1 MALCMLPRNCL
12 TLNIWTENTPQLA
25 WRQARLARFCFGT
38 TRSASAMISK
48 RSSIYLWIQ
57 MRRHRRYFKLEGT
70 SMSKSIVG
78 SPARR
83 SWISSTPSVL
93 WNSAP
98 RKSKNSFRLN
108 GSSQQ
113 EIIFSRS
120 GSCMADEQKVIIWG
134 AAGHALVVADIMRL
148 VSYEVVGFIDDL
160 NSERHKAEFCGSV
173 ILGGREQLESLRK
186 QNLDQLIFGFG
197 DCQARLKLSDIARQ
211 KGFRLARAI
220 HPRSVVAMDVM
231 VGDGTV
237 IAAGAVVNPASS
249 IGENV

>member
-1 MALCMLPRNCL
+1 
-12 TLNIWTENTPQLA
+12 
-25 WRQARLARFCFGT
+25 
-38 TRSASAMISK
+38 
-48 RSSIYLWIQ
+48 
-57 MRRHRRYFKLEGT
+57 
-70 SMSKSIVG
+70 
-78 SPARR
+78 
-83 SWISSTPSVL
+83 
-93 WNSAP
+93 
-98 RKSKNSFRLN
+98 
-108 GSSQQ
+108 
-113 EIIFSRS
+113 
-120 GSCMADEQKVIIWG
+120 MADEQKVIIWG

-148 VSYEVVGFIDDL
+148 VSYKVVGFIDDL

-211 KGFRLARAI
+211 EGFRLARAI

-249 IGENV
+249 IGENVIINTNASIDHECVIADGAHVGPGVCLGGRVLVGRGSWIGIGAVVKDKLCIGSNSIVGAGAVVLNDIPDNVVAYGSPAQVIRRNQ